1 MLRRNNLCHLRK
13 RKNYLK
19 CLQENAR
26 WLIPSKHVY
35 KTDYGSIQSI
45 MSGEVVGGGEFVSKV
60 ERLAERVLLEEE
72 KFVKALDEYFAIEDR
87 LAEAIGDLSPEE
99 NEVIV
104 EFYMQGY
111 SERKIARIM
120 NYSEST
126 VKRRRVQAIRKI
138 SKKI

>member
-1 MLRRNNLCHLRK
+1 MTFEETRELLKTLARK
-13 RKNYLK
+13 RKRVDAI
-19 CLQENAR
+19 QERINTYQ
-26 WLIPSKHVY
+26 S
-35 KTDYGSIQSI
+35 DYGAIQSI
-45 MSGEVVGGGEFVSKV
+45 MAGEIVGGGEFHSKV
-60 ERLAERVLLEEE
+60 ELLAERVLVEQE
-72 KFVKALDEYFAIEDR
+72 KYVKALEDYFATEDR

>member
-1 MLRRNNLCHLRK
+1 MSFEETKELLKMLARK
-13 RKNYLK
+13 RKVVDTI
-19 CLQENAR
+19 QAR
-26 WLIPSKHVY
+26 INVY

>member
-1 MLRRNNLCHLRK
+1 MSFEETKELLKMLARK
-13 RKNYLK
+13 RKVVDTI
-19 CLQENAR
+19 QAR
-26 WLIPSKHVY
+26 INVY

-111 SERKIARIM
+111 SERKIARLM

-126 VKRRRVQAIRKI
+126 IKRRRVQAIRKI